1 MVKKSLATLLFLF
14 FVLPLDAQSYL
25 LKNVSIWTEAG
36 TLQGG
41 CFLLVKDG
49 LIDSLGPMK
58 ALPKGTFDGE
68 YDLKD
73 HFLYTA
79 LIDSYNSG
87 FQPSSARK

>member
-49 LIDSLGPMK
+49 FIDSLGPMK

-68 YDLKD
+68 YDLKG
-73 HFLYTA
+73 HCLYPA
-79 LIDSYNSG
+79 LIDSYNTG
-87 FQPSSARK
+87 FQPSATPK